1 MCLIYSYTIFTCYSG
16 LQTAAIGVN
25 IAQSYCGD
33 LETAIIGHK
42 FFLFF
47 SKVKGYSGNFK
58 TTVIGIHYEEA
69 YSNIFKTAVI
79 GIRYEEACCSS
90 FKTAVIDVWYEKA

>member
-33 LETAIIGHK
+33 LETAIIGHT
-42 FFLFF
+42 FFYFF
-47 SKVKGYSGNFK
+47 P
-58 TTVIGIHYEEA
+58 
-69 YSNIFKTAVI
+69 
-79 GIRYEEACCSS
+79 RL
-90 FKTAVIDVWYEKA
+90 KAIAEILKPL